1 MIRKVKLSDALAIA
15 DIYNFHVYNTIV
27 TFDLTPVSEEIIKH
41 KIETVTAKY
50 PWFVFEENNKI
61 VGYAYASCWKDRSA
75 YDATVESSI
84 YLNENSIGKGIGKK
98 LYQHLLDYLKANN
111 FHIVI
116 GGISLP
122 NEASIAIHE
131 KFGFEKVAHFK
142 EVGFKFNKW
151 IDVGYWQLT
160 L

>member
-1 MIRKVKLSDALAIA
+1 MIREVNLTDALAIA
-15 DIYNFHVYNTIV
+15 EIYNFHVHNTIV
-27 TFDLTPVSEEIIKH
+27 TFDLSPVSESEMKDTIQNVIKTH
-41 KIETVTAKY
+41 
-50 PWFVFEENNKI
+50 PWYVYVEDNKV
-61 VGYAYASCWKDRSA
+61 VGYAYAHSWKTRSA

-84 YLNENSIGKGIGKK
+84 YISEDFTGKGIGFE
-98 LYQHLLDYLKANN
+98 LYQHLINELKQRKI
-111 FHIVI
+111 HVVI

-122 NEASIAIHE
+122 NEASVSIHE

-160 L
+160 I